1 MLCPETLSGHIMAG
15 FVTWLKHLARGIAVS
30 LPLVAAFGF
39 AFPWPAG
46 EGAILSRHPGQF
58 PIMIASFSHSHSWH
72 SARSHSWVTQ
82 TSRTRSYILL
92 PTVFV
97 RPGIVT
103 ASQEN
108 DAAPV
113 VSEASVPFW
122 VLALSG
128 AIALCLFGFWSISAR
143 PARGRLSGREAKVI
157 YGSGSVD
164 EKAT

>member
-1 MLCPETLSGHIMAG
+1 MTG
-15 FVTWLKHLARGIAVS
+15 FLTWLKHLARGIAVS

-72 SARSHSWVTQ
+72 SARSHSWVTE

-92 PTVFV
+92 PSVFV
-97 RPGIVT
+97 RPGIVV
-103 ASQEN
+103 ASQAN

-113 VSEASVPFW
+113 VTEASVPFW

-128 AIALCLFGFWSISAR
+128 AIALCLFGFCYVSAQ
-143 PARGRLSGREAKVI
+143 PARGRLSAREASVI
-157 YGSGSVD
+157 YGSRSVD
-164 EKAT
+164 DKPA